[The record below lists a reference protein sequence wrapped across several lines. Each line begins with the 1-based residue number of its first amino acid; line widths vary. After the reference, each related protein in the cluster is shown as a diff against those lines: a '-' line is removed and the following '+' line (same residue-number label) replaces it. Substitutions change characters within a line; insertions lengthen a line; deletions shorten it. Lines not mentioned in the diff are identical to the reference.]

1 MKYFLAIQSDGRFR
15 VDDVLPGNYTLQVAI
30 QAPPDDPLAEDA
42 WMKPRRPIGK
52 VRLPVVIPA
61 EDSGEPLD
69 LGVILVPIA
78 SAVPATAVPGTGSL
92 RFEVPLH
99 FPKPSQ

>member
-69 LGVILVPIA
+69 LGVISVPIA
-78 SAVPATAVPGTGSL
+78 NAVPDAAVSGTGSP

-99 FPKPSQ
+99 FPKPGQ